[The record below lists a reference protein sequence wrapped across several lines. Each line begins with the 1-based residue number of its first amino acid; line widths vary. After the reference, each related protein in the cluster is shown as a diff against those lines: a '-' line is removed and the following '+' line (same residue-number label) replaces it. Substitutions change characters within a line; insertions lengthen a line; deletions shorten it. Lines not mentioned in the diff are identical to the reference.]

1 MKLIKRKSNRDT
13 YTCILTNECDGYLLG
28 LSEHYMTYIE
38 PYDKE
43 YWNIRVPGRSEGYI
57 KVDENLTI
65 ISWGLYLDQHSHFK
79 NVDKSIF
86 EKFIGERLE
95 I

>member
-1 MKLIKRKSNRDT
+1 MKLIKRKSN
-13 YTCILTNECDGYLLG
+13 
-28 LSEHYMTYIE
+28 
-38 PYDKE
+38 
-43 YWNIRVPGRSEGYI
+43 I

-65 ISWGLYLDQHSHFK
+65 LSWGLYLDQHSHFK